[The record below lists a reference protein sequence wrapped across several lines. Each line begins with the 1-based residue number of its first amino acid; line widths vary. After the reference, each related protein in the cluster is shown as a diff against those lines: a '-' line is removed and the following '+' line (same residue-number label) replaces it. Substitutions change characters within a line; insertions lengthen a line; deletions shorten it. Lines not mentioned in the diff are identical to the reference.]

1 MSTVTFSKILPAT
14 NGNQEHG
21 IIELPSHVSIKPKEA
36 NGYTKSNG
44 HTTAVQSV
52 VNVLEHKN
60 EAVGDFG
67 WGHWTV
73 QDVLIPANAGR
84 GLVKKYHQRR
94 TLYQYFSLSL
104 SGLWAFYNLENTS
117 YRAAALSSL
126 FPGAGFTAV
135 ATLATTAAF
144 LATLVLIPVTIFVW
158 FAMGGIA
165 FPIGLLAIFCYTGIF
180 WLMSNA
186 RSLNAAGYSKAQERN
201 KYLVQAVE
209 EQLANATPAPA
220 PGSRELSLDTLR
232 HVQHML
238 DRGLSPHD
246 DFSFHDVIYQFQTGA
261 VRYQLYGVV
270 DVLSLYQCHYA
281 PGFNGYLSKAS
292 QNCIEKSL

>member
-1 MSTVTFSKILPAT
+1 M
-14 NGNQEHG
+14 
-21 IIELPSHVSIKPKEA
+21 PS
-36 NGYTKSNG
+36 
-44 HTTAVQSV
+44 
-52 VNVLEHKN
+52 
-60 EAVGDFG
+60 
-67 WGHWTV
+67 
-73 QDVLIPANAGR
+73 DVLIPANAGR

-94 TLYQYFSLSL
+94 TLYQYFALSL
-104 SGLWAFYNLENTS
+104 SGLWAFYNLESTS
-117 YRAAALSSL
+117 YRAAALSFL

-135 ATLATTAAF
+135 ATLASTAAF

-165 FPIGLLAIFCYTGIF
+165 FPIGLWVGSSIGAGYLATDSLFEPSAILWAIFCYTGIF

-201 KYLVQAVE
+201 KYLVQTVE

-238 DRGLSPHD
+238 ERGLSPHD
-246 DFSFHDVIYQFQTGA
+246 DFSFHDVIDQFQTGA

-281 PGFNGYLSKAS
+281 PGFHGYLSKAS
-292 QNCIEKSL
+292 QNCIEKSLQKRIMRSVFHQLLIPANRF